1 MNLTDKITITNED
14 NMLLMARYPD
24 NYFDFVLIDP
34 PYELDNHGGVV
45 KGHDLERKLNRDKH
59 INFIS
64 DGFDLNKVFKEI
76 ERVSKNMNMICFCSN
91 KQVSKL

>member
-45 KGHDLERKLNRDKH
+45 KGHDLERKLNIATKNLT
-59 INFIS
+59 NFSLQIHP
-64 DGFDLNKVFKEI
+64 F
-76 ERVSKNMNMICFCSN
+76 
-91 KQVSKL
+91 